1 MAGFVK
7 TRGTNDGGG
16 MLKDNKQAFTLPTGT
31 TADRPG
37 DIVAGEFRFNTDIGS
52 LEYFDGSV
60 FRTLPFQGTMAIT
73 QDSFTGDGSTTAFTM
88 SKSVTSNQEQRILVG
103 VGNVFQNPANAFVVS
118 GTTLTF
124 TSAPPNAEPITVIHG
139 LDSNQATS

>member
-7 TRGTNDGGG
+7 TRGTADGGG
-16 MLKDNKQAFTLPTGT
+16 MLKVESQAFTLPKGS
-31 TADRPG
+31 TAESPG
-37 DIVAGEFRFNTDIGS
+37 DIKSGEVRFNTDLGA
-52 LEYFDGSV
+52 LEYFDGSN

-88 SKSVTSNQEQRILVG
+88 SKSVTSNQEQRIIVG
-103 VGNVFQNPANAFVVS
+103 VGNVLQNPANAFTVS

-124 TSAPPNAEPITVIHG
+124 TSAPPKTEPITVIHG

>member
-7 TRGTNDGGG
+7 SRNTNDGGG
-16 MLKDNKQAFTLPTGT
+16 MLKAESQAFTLPKGS
-31 TADRPG
+31 TAERPG
-37 DIVAGEFRFNTDIGS
+37 DIQSGEFRFNTDLGS
-52 LEYFDGSV
+52 LEYFDGSN
-60 FRTLPFQGTMAIT
+60 FRTLPFQGTMSIT
-73 QDSFTGDGSTTAFTM
+73 QDSFTGDGTTTAFTM

-103 VGNVFQNPANAFVVS
+103 VGNVFQNPANAFTVE

-124 TSAPPNAEPITVIHG
+124 TSAPPSSEPITVIHG

>member
-7 TRGTNDGGG
+7 TRGTADGGG
-16 MLKDNKQAFTLPTGT
+16 MLKVETQAFTLPSGT

-37 DIVAGEFRFNTDIGS
+37 DIAAGEFRFNTDLGA
-52 LEYFDGSV
+52 LEYFDGSN
-60 FRTLPFQGTMAIT
+60 FRTLPFQGNLSIT
-73 QDSFTGDGSTTAFTM
+73 QDSFTGDGTTTEFTM

-103 VGNVFQNPANAFVVS
+103 VGNVFQNPANAFTVS

-124 TSAPPNAEPITVIHG
+124 TSPPPGAEPITVIHG
-139 LDSNQATS
+139 LDSNEATS

>member
-7 TRGTNDGGG
+7 NRNTNDGGI
-16 MLKDNKQAFTLPTGT
+16 MLKAEQQAFTLPKGT

-37 DIVAGEFRFNTDIGS
+37 DLQPGEFRFNTDLGS

-60 FRTLPFQGTMAIT
+60 FRTLPFQGNLTIT
-73 QDSFTGDGSTTAFTM
+73 QDSFTGDGTTTAFTM
-88 SKSVTSNQEQRILVG
+88 SKTVTSNQEQRILVS
-103 VGNVFQNPANAFVVS
+103 VGNVFQNPANAFTVS

-124 TSAPPNAEPITVIHG
+124 TSPPPGAEPITVIHG
-139 LDSNQATS
+139 LDSNEATS